1 MADFKDR
8 DDFLDGLFDHI
19 FGEGEVDDDDHAWF
33 EQKVAT
39 FFDQVVEGNKPPGR
53 RRQRGAPA
61 APKRRRPGTEGAE
74 GATDKGG
81 SGSGNGGGYGSSM
94 FFGKKD

>member
-8 DDFLDGLFDHI
+8 DDFLDQLFDHI
-19 FGEGEVDDDDHAWF
+19 FGEDEVDDEDHSWF

-53 RRQRGAPA
+53 RRAKQGPA
-61 APKRRRPGTEGAE
+61 APKRRRPGAPAAE
-74 GATDKGG
+74 GDKGDKGDKGG
-81 SGSGNGGGYGSSM
+81 SGSYGAGWLFGGS
-94 FFGKKD
+94 